1 MKILITGANGLL
13 GQHLV
18 KLLLDTT
25 THEIIATSKSE
36 PRGIIQSSRIHYY
49 SLDITDGMEVNL
61 LIDKIGPDVVVH
73 CAALT
78 QVDECEQNPI
88 KAWEVNVTAT
98 RFIVDAAKKI
108 NAFFVFISTDFVFD
122 GMSGPYKESDILN
135 PVSYYGSTKVA
146 AEKAVAESGLQ
157 YAIIRTCLL
166 YGNILFGN
174 RSNIITWVKDNLK
187 NGQQIKVVSDQM
199 RTPTYVEDLAK
210 GVLLVVEKRTT
221 GLFHISGKDFLSPY
235 EMAMSTAAYL
245 NLDATLIQKVNA
257 DVFVQA
263 AKRPVVTGFLI
274 EKAKMQLGFE
284 PLSFTEGIKKML
296 N

>member
-1 MKILITGANGLL
+1 MKILLTGANGLL

-25 THEIIATSKSE
+25 AHEIIATSKSE
-36 PRGIIQSSRIHYY
+36 PREIMQNSRLHYY

-61 LIDKIGPDVVVH
+61 LIDKMGPDAIIH

-88 KAWEVNVTAT
+88 KAWDVNVTAT
-98 RFIVDAAKKI
+98 RFIVDAAKKV
-108 NAFFVFISTDFVFD
+108 NAFVVFISTDFVFD
-122 GMSGPYKESDILN
+122 GMSGPYKESDALN

-146 AEKAVAESGLQ
+146 AEKAVAESGLH

-174 RSNIITWVKDNLK
+174 RSNIITWVKNNLE

-210 GVLLVVEKRTT
+210 GVLLVIEKKAT

-235 EMAMSTAAYL
+235 EMAMTTAAYL
-245 NLDATLIQKVNA
+245 NLDATLIEKVNA

-263 AKRPVVTGFLI
+263 AKRPVITGFVI
-274 EKAKMQLGFE
+274 EKAKTELGFE
-284 PLSFTEGIKKML
+284 PLSFMDGIKRML

>member
-25 THEIIATSKSE
+25 AYEIIATSKSE
-36 PRGIIQSSRIHYY
+36 PRGIIQNSRLHYY

-61 LIDKIGPDVVVH
+61 LLDKIGPDVVVH

-174 RSNIITWVKDNLK
+174 RSNIITWVKDNLE

-210 GVLLVVEKRTT
+210 GVLLVVEKRAT

-263 AKRPVVTGFLI
+263 AKRPVVTGFVI
-274 EKAKMQLGFE
+274 EKAKTELGFE
-284 PLSFTEGIKKML
+284 PLSFMDGIKKML